1 MAPKTA
7 RRTACPSPFRMSPRG
22 CSSPSACSRQW
33 RLATAPVRARS
44 WKPRCWRQQP
54 RSRCTRRRIISP
66 PAPAPPRIGQQH
78 RGSAPYRVFATSDG
92 YITFG
97 ASQQKFF
104 VSLCGLIG
112 APELLADPR
121 FGKNADRVAN
131 NAALV
136 ELIQAKLVTRTSAE
150 WLAALEAAGIP
161 AGPVLHYD
169 EVFTDPQILARNMVV
184 ETEHPVTGKF
194 RTLGVPVKLSQTPGA
209 VRRAAPKLGEHTA
222 EVLATLGKKAAE

>member
-1 MAPKTA
+1 M
-7 RRTACPSPFRMSPRG
+7 
-22 CSSPSACSRQW
+22 
-33 RLATAPVRARS
+33 
-44 WKPRCWRQQP
+44 
-54 RSRCTRRRIISP
+54 
-66 PAPAPPRIGQQH
+66 
-78 RGSAPYRVFATSDG
+78 
-92 YITFG
+92 
-97 ASQQKFF
+97 
-104 VSLCGLIG
+104 
-112 APELLADPR
+112 
-121 FGKNADRVAN
+121 
-131 NAALV
+131 

-209 VRRAAPKLGEHTA
+209 VLRAAPKLGEHTA